1 MSFKL
6 KLLYLLLFILSLQKS
21 YAQQNNDPIIEY
33 IIESVADNL
42 SEDFDYTELVE
53 RLNYYRRNNIN
64 LNKTNRQQLQELVFL
79 NPIQINALLEHIAA
93 NGNLIDVLELQSIIG
108 FDLETIKN
116 LLYFANI
123 NAPTGFEN
131 FTFKNLFKNGRND
144 LLIRFNRYL
153 EPQAGYQIPANST
166 KSRYLGTPD
175 RIFTRYRFSYNN
187 NVQFSLNVEKDPGE
201 QYWNKRNGNIGPD
214 FISASLY
221 VKDLKKFKK
230 IALGDYALQFGQG
243 LTLWSGFGFGKGAD
257 IFTVA
262 KQDLGLRAYN
272 SVNEFSFFRGAA
284 TQINFGR
291 FDFTPFVSSLKVDAG
306 TSINPITAEQ
316 EISSLSQNGLHRT
329 ENELRNK
336 ARISQF
342 IFGGNLQYNYKKLSI
357 GLTAYQSNYSENF
370 AAGTQL
376 YNQFDFTGKS
386 LTNAGLN
393 YSYTLKNTY
402 FFGEVAH
409 SLNYGFAHING
420 LISSLSPAVSMVLF
434 HRNYQKDY
442 YSFFNQGIAESS
454 NAFNEKGFYGG
465 LQIKTSRKF
474 ELNFYTDVFK
484 FPWLRFR
491 VDAPSTGYDVFSQ
504 LTYSP
509 NKTTKLILRY
519 QFQNKEQNSPIQNNI
534 NVLDFVKQSRYRAE
548 IQYQI
553 NKSFSLRN
561 RVEISQFYEE
571 SASKR
576 FGYLAYQDINY
587 NPLSSKISG
596 NMRLALF
603 ETDGF
608 DTRIFAYEND
618 VLYGFSIPGFQNKG
632 TRFYLNGR
640 YNFKRGIDFWL
651 RYSFTQYND
660 RTTVG
665 SGLDLIDGNKRSEIK
680 AQIRF
685 QF

>member
-1 MSFKL
+1 MLMLGF
-6 KLLYLLLFILSLQKS
+6 QKTFS
-21 YAQQNNDPIIEY
+21 QQNNDPIIEY
-33 IIESVADNL
+33 ILESVADNL
-42 SEDFDYTELVE
+42 SEDFDYTELID
-53 RLNYYRRNNIN
+53 RLNFYRRNNIN

-93 NGNLIDVLELQSIIG
+93 NGNLVDVLELQSING

-131 FTFKNLFKNGRND
+131 FTLKNLFKNGRSD
-144 LLIRFNRYL
+144 LLIRFNQYL
-153 EPQAGYQIPANST
+153 EPQAGYQIPASST

-175 RIFTRYRFSYNN
+175 RIFTRYRFSYSNN
-187 NVQFSLNVEKDPGE
+187 ILFSLNVEKDPGE
-201 QYWNKRNGNIGPD
+201 QYWNKSNGNIGPD
-214 FISASLY
+214 FISASLF
-221 VKDLKKFKK
+221 VKDFKKFKK

-243 LTLWSGFGFGKGAD
+243 LTLWSGLGFGKGAD

-262 KQDLGLRAYN
+262 RQDLGLRPYN
-272 SVNEFSFFRGAA
+272 SVNEFSYFRGVA
-284 TQINFGR
+284 TQINFGK
-291 FDFTPFVSSLKVDAG
+291 FDFTPFISSLDVDAG
-306 TSINPITAEQ
+306 TSINPITAQQ

-342 IFGGNLQYNYKKLSI
+342 IFGGNLQYNHKKLSI

-376 YNQFDFTGKS
+376 YNQFDFTTRK

-393 YSYTLKNTY
+393 YSYNLKNTY

-420 LISSLSPAVSMVLF
+420 LISSLSSAVSMVMF

-465 LQIKTSRKF
+465 LQIKPSRKY

-484 FPWLRFR
+484 FPWLKFR
-491 VDAPSTGYDVFSQ
+491 VDAPSTGYDIFSQ
-504 LTYSP
+504 FTYSP

-519 QFQNKEQNSPIQNNI
+519 QFQNKEQNSPIQTNT

-571 SASKR
+571 SANKR
-576 FGYLAYQDINY
+576 YGFLAYQDINY
-587 NPLSSKISG
+587 SPLSSKFSG
-596 NMRLALF
+596 NMRFALF

-632 TRFYLNGR
+632 TRFYVNGR
-640 YNFKRGIDFWL
+640 YTLKKGVDFWL

-665 SGLDLIDGNKRSEIK
+665 SGLDLIDGNSRSEIK